1 LGCGPPRRLA
11 PYDPRNAGP
20 AFAHGGAVL
29 VRAQFRS
36 VLQHLAKAHIMKSPI
51 YLALAASLALSQV
64 AISTASAETFRT
76 AAPQSFSSS
85 DMQRYGLTSEQTT
98 QAEAL
103 QRQGYHVQVMTQ
115 AEAQRVYGGQ
125 MSTNTWMIIGVV
137 ALIVIAV
144 SVSN

>member
-1 LGCGPPRRLA
+1 MMKA
-11 PYDPRNAGP
+11 P
-20 AFAHGGAVL
+20 F
-29 VRAQFRS
+29 
-36 VLQHLAKAHIMKSPI
+36 

-64 AISTASAETFRT
+64 AISTASAETAATHFRS
-76 AAPQSFSSS
+76 APAQTFSRA
-85 DMQRYGLTSEQTT
+85 DLQRYGLSSEQIA

-125 MSTNTWMIIGVV
+125 MSMNTWLIIGVV

-144 SVSN
+144 AVSNN

>member
-1 LGCGPPRRLA
+1 
-11 PYDPRNAGP
+11 
-20 AFAHGGAVL
+20 
-29 VRAQFRS
+29 
-36 VLQHLAKAHIMKSPI
+36 MKSPF

-76 AAPQSFSSS
+76 VAPQSFSSS

-125 MSTNTWMIIGVV
+125 MSMNTWMIIGVV